1 MFRNTSKIIVHKMSY
16 LNKYKYKNTM
26 YDKEFNDI
34 KKENDKIKIIIK
46 ELNMKHDIFKRK
58 AQNNIFILEIQQLYS
73 SLVLLGV
80 AYLMF

>member
-1 MFRNTSKIIVHKMSY
+1 MFRNTSNIMHKMSY
-16 LNKYKYKNTM
+16 LNKYKYKNAV
-26 YDKEFNDI
+26 YNKAFNDI

-80 AYLMF
+80 AYLML